1 MVLCALGKSIEFV
14 KKYQDYNGERKE
26 WAEWIMGCVRS
37 LVDGHTE
44 MHTVVACE
52 MVLEVG

>member
-1 MVLCALGKSIEFV
+1 MLCALGKSIEFV